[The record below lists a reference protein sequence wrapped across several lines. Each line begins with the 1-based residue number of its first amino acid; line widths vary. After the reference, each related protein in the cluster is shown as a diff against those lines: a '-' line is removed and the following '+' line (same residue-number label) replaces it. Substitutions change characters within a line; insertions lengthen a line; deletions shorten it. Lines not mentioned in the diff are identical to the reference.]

1 VSVVEKPNRI
11 AIVGPTA
18 TGKTALA
25 IQIAQE
31 IGAEIVSGDSMCVY
45 RGMDIGTA
53 KPSAHEQSLVPH
65 YLIDVAEPSEEFSLS
80 RFAELAR
87 AAITGIEGR
96 GKRIILVGGTGLYVD
111 TIIGELTLPG
121 QFPDLKAELEQN
133 PDTAALH
140 AHLAKLDPVA
150 ALRMEPS
157 NRRRIIRALEV
168 TVGSGQP
175 FSSFGPGLE
184 AAQLAA
190 TGWQIIGLD
199 TDRSVLAARIAERYQ
214 RQMADGFL
222 DEVHTLHRTFGANLS
237 RTAGQALGYRQL
249 LEHVRG
255 ETTLV
260 EALEAAQTATVSFA
274 KRQQRWFR
282 RNAAVDWRTVAAA
295 IQTE

>member
-1 VSVVEKPNRI
+1 VEKLASFPKRI
-11 AIVGPTA
+11 AVVGATA

-25 IQIAQE
+25 VSMAAQVD
-31 IGAEIVSGDSMCVY
+31 GEIVSGDSMCVY

-53 KPSAHEQSLVPH
+53 KPSAHEQSAVAH
-65 YLIDVAEPSEEFSLS
+65 HLINVADPTEEFSLA

-87 AAITGIEGR
+87 SAIADIESR
-96 GKRIILVGGTGLYVD
+96 GKTVILVGGTGLYVD
-111 TIIGELTLPG
+111 TIVGELALPG
-121 QFPDLKAELEQN
+121 QYPDLKSALELD
-133 PDTAALH
+133 PDTLALH
-140 AHLAKLDPVA
+140 TRLHALDPLA
-150 ALRMEPS
+150 ASRMEPS

-168 TVGSGQP
+168 TLGSGQP
-175 FSSFGPGLE
+175 FSSFGPGMQ
-184 AAQLAA
+184 AAQQAA

-199 TDRSVLAARIAERYQ
+199 TDRTLLAARIAERYQ

-222 DEVHTLHRTFGANLS
+222 PEVETLHHTYGPQLS

-255 ETTLV
+255 EVTLP

-282 RNAAVDWRTVAAA
+282 RNPNIAWQQIIST
-295 IQTE
+295 

>member
-1 VSVVEKPNRI
+1 VEKPNRI

-25 IQIAQE
+25 IQMAQE
-31 IGAEIVSGDSMCVY
+31 IGAEILSGDSMCVY

-53 KPSAHEQSLVPH
+53 KPSAHEQSLVQH
-65 YLIDVAEPSEEFSLS
+65 HLIDVAEPSEEFSLS

-87 AAITGIEGR
+87 AAMTDIEGR
-96 GKRIILVGGTGLYVD
+96 GKRVLLVGGTGLYVD

-121 QFPDLKAELEQN
+121 QFPDLKTELEQD
-133 PDTAALH
+133 PDTHALH
-140 AHLAKLDPVA
+140 TQLVQLDPIA
-150 ALRMEPS
+150 ASRMEPS

-168 TVGSGQP
+168 TLGSGQP
-175 FSSFGPGLE
+175 FSSFGPGME
-184 AAQLAA
+184 AAQQAA

-199 TDRSVLAARIAERYQ
+199 TDRTMLAARIAERYQ

-222 DEVHTLHRTFGANLS
+222 PEVETLHHTYGPQLS

-255 ETTLV
+255 EVTLP

-282 RNAAVDWRTVAAA
+282 RNLAVEWRLLEPAAEV
-295 IQTE
+295 E